1 MKDSCTNKIQQK
13 NDVVN
18 AKLKRI
24 KISYEFRRLR
34 IKFERKQKRE
44 QKRKNDT
51 ANEYERWYI
60 VKRK

>member
-60 VKRK
+60 VKKK